1 MNKIPFSQMEGILTQ
16 KKDLRKNRCFITFLD
31 ATKVSNI
38 KEFIDRSRSVA
49 PFYPITRGLKVQ
61 NIYYNPFAKIDV
73 APFYPITRGLK
84 VKITLR

>member
-49 PFYPITRGLKVQ
+49 PFYPITRGLK
-61 NIYYNPFAKIDV
+61 A
-73 APFYPITRGLK
+73 YPLLWSSSLGI
-84 VKITLR
+84 

>member
-49 PFYPITRGLKVQ
+49 PFYPITRGLKGK
-61 NIYYNPFAKIDV
+61 YYDDIWLRKSV

-84 VKITLR
+84 D

>member
-49 PFYPITRGLKVQ
+49 PFYPITRGLKDGSSLAAARCCPGSLICPQ
-61 NIYYNPFAKIDV
+61 QIA
-73 APFYPITRGLK
+73 
-84 VKITLR
+84 

>member
-49 PFYPITRGLKVQ
+49 PFYPITRGLKDLNQ
-61 NIYYNPFAKIDV
+61 FL
-73 APFYPITRGLK
+73 FITKPYQLHRF
-84 VKITLR
+84 TR

>member
-49 PFYPITRGLKVQ
+49 PFYPITRGLKGLQ
-61 NIYYNPFAKIDV
+61 GYAGSRPCLALHRF
-73 APFYPITRGLK
+73 TR
-84 VKITLR
+84 

>member
-49 PFYPITRGLKVQ
+49 PFYPITRGLKVYSVM
-61 NIYYNPFAKIDV
+61 YYYSCYFSC
-73 APFYPITRGLK
+73 TGLPDNK
-84 VKITLR
+84 GTESI

>member
-49 PFYPITRGLKVQ
+49 PFYPITRGLKVLSFL
-61 NIYYNPFAKIDV
+61 PTSELTSTV

-84 VKITLR
+84 V

>member
-49 PFYPITRGLKVQ
+49 PFYPITRGLKE
-61 NIYYNPFAKIDV
+61 
-73 APFYPITRGLK
+73 APPGLQPQRFLQLHRFTR
-84 VKITLR
+84 

>member
-1 MNKIPFSQMEGILTQ
+1 MMNKIPFSQMEGILTQ

-49 PFYPITRGLKVQ
+49 PFYPITRGLKAA
-61 NIYYNPFAKIDV
+61 ISKACSP
-73 APFYPITRGLK
+73 
-84 VKITLR
+84 

>member
-49 PFYPITRGLKVQ
+49 PFYPITINNSFSEKPSSSRRSSNL
-61 NIYYNPFAKIDV
+61 IAL
-73 APFYPITRGLK
+73 ITEFRTTTAG
-84 VKITLR
+84 I